1 MVSDSKIID
10 DDLPWQVGSPAMALL
25 IEEEDSMKILII
37 GATRGIG
44 VQLLSQALE
53 AQHIV
58 TVLARDPDKITLDD
72 ENLNVLKGDIC
83 NAATVSAAVQGQE
96 AVCVTIGVPITFQ
109 PVTVFS
115 DGILQVIK
123 AMQGHQVKR
132 LICVTGIGAG
142 DSRGHGGFLYDRIFK
157 PLLLK
162 TIYADKDLQEQY
174 LQESGLDWVIVRP
187 AGLTNGPCTK
197 KYRVMTVLDG
207 ITSRRISR
215 ADVAHFIIS
224 ELREQKYTGQ
234 TPLLTY

>member
-1 MVSDSKIID
+1 
-10 DDLPWQVGSPAMALL
+10 MALL

-44 VQLLSQALE
+44 AQLLSQALE
-53 AQHIV
+53 AQHSV
-58 TVLARDPDKITLDD
+58 TVLARDPNKIKLIDDKLT
-72 ENLNVLKGDIC
+72 VLKGDIC
-83 NAATVSAAVQGQE
+83 DPTTVAAAVQGQE
-96 AVCVTIGVPITFQ
+96 AVCVTIGIPITFQ

-123 AMQGHQVKR
+123 AMQEHQVKR

-142 DSRGHGGFLYDRIFK
+142 DSKGHGGFLYDKIFK

-174 LQESGLDWVIVRP
+174 LKESGLDWVIVRP
-187 AGLTNGPCTK
+187 AGLTNGPRSE
-197 KYRVMTVLDG
+197 KYRVVTILDG
-207 ITSRRISR
+207 VTSRRISR
-215 ADVAHFIIS
+215 ADVAHFITS

-234 TPLLTY
+234 TTLLTY